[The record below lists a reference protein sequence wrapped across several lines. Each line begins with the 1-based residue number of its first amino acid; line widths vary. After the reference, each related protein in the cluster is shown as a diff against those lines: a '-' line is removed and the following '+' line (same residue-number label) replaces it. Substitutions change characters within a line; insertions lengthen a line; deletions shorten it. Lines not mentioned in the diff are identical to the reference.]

1 MKAFHLSS
9 KRLLKVDE
17 SQVFNPFGTG
27 QWITVDHVSHPM
39 SQGVNKGEDHYHQR
53 GLRVEPRWRNLGWE
67 VKLKRSPV
75 SFFFKLSRR
84 PWSGWMRIYT
94 DIFINASLS
103 LPLVYQLSIHRHF
116 KHSHEHCIEFPCN
129 SHPQSQNTSL
139 ILGWKTGYHLNAC
152 WSVTHLGAA

>member
-53 GLRVEPRWRNLGWE
+53 GLRVEP
-67 VKLKRSPV
+67 
-75 SFFFKLSRR
+75 
-84 PWSGWMRIYT
+84 WMRGET
-94 DIFINASLS
+94 QTKSSFLLFQAL
-103 LPLVYQLSIHRHF
+103 
-116 KHSHEHCIEFPCN
+116 
-129 SHPQSQNTSL
+129 
-139 ILGWKTGYHLNAC
+139 KTTMIWMNENLHGHL
-152 WSVTHLGAA
+152 H